1 MPKAHSTR
9 IGAGVVAACALA
21 AVAASPATA
30 ARPATQAEID
40 GIVEAVNDYTS
51 ARGYTDS
58 RYVVDEISVSTAS
71 TSPLYAA
78 AKVDPRPRFRATT
91 PDPELLLRRPAAAGA
106 PWRVIDAGDRF
117 CSDRR
122 VPSAVVRD
130 LFRQICASGGKTGG
144 GLTKTLASKRVG
156 PLRAVLSAT
165 QGPRR
170 GKTVP
175 ASVYLTI
182 YRNGVEI
189 GQPRL
194 GATNSFVWSQLR
206 RSRSGVVDINP
217 SVGYVGAQVL
227 RNPVTLYRAYQF
239 KVTSGGLWQQVPS
252 PASP

>member
-1 MPKAHSTR
+1 MPKARSTR
-9 IGAGVVAACALA
+9 IGASVVAACALA
-21 AVAASPATA
+21 AVAASPAAA

-58 RYVVDEISVSTAS
+58 RYVVDGISVSTAS

-78 AKVDPRPRFRATT
+78 AKVDPLPRFRRTT
-91 PDPELLLRRPAAAGA
+91 PDPELLLRKPATAGA

-122 VPSAVVRD
+122 VPAAVIRD
-130 LFRQICASGGKTGG
+130 LFSQICASGGNTGG

-206 RSRSGVVDINP
+206 RSRSGFVDINP

-227 RNPVTLYRAYQF
+227 RNPVSLYRAYQF

-252 PASP
+252 SATP